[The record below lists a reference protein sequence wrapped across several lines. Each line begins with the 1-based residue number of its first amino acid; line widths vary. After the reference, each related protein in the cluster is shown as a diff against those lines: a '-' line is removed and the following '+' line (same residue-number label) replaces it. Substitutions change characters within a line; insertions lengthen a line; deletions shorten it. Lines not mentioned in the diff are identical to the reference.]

1 MWRAL
6 EYSIIMPLA
15 YFYQSFS
22 VFAKGYSY
30 PLAFSFVQVFEAC
43 LESKLFHYSHFLSIY
58 THVRAYWMVQHTS
71 RKAALQLLSC
81 QMRTNSLNHSSESFL
96 AFYRCGSLSFSL
108 LSFSTRYFF
117 NGSSFSTKES
127 TFIYYDS
134 DTMCLI
140 FWIFSQALSIFT
152 MAKFAPILIL
162 GVPCIGHPLLSDP
175 SNIRCY

>member
-6 EYSIIMPLA
+6 EYSIVMPLA

-22 VFAKGYSY
+22 LFAKGYSY
-30 PLAFSFVQVFEAC
+30 HLAFSFVQVFEAC

-108 LSFSTRYFF
+108 FQQDISLMVPHFQPK
-117 NGSSFSTKES
+117 NQHL
-127 TFIYYDS
+127 FI
-134 DTMCLI
+134 MI
-140 FWIFSQALSIFT
+140 VI
-152 MAKFAPILIL
+152 
-162 GVPCIGHPLLSDP
+162 PCA
-175 SNIRCY
+175 